1 MASNTAP
8 IKWAQRS
15 DSLYITIALADVTDE
30 TIQLTDTELHF
41 KGTSEGKLYEVSI
54 KFFKPIDSEAEGS
67 TYKVSP
73 KSVQMHVLKKDKED
87 EEFWPRLLEDKLL
100 EKNQVSTDWSRYV
113 DEDEEFWPRLLEDK
127 LLEKNQVSTDWSRYV
142 DEDEEEEGFDKS
154 GLEGGNAMGGMPPG
168 MAGGMPGGMGGM
180 PGMGGMRGM
189 GGGMPGMEGM
199 GGMPGMEGMGGMD
212 MEALMKQMGAMGGGA
227 GGMPDMSA
235 LAGMGGM
242 GGMPGMGGDMGGPD
256 VCLPADE
263 PDSDDDDEDDLPDLE

>member
-1 MASNTAP
+1 MATNTAP

-15 DSLYITIALADVTDE
+15 DSLYITIALADVSEE

-41 KGTSEGKLYEVSI
+41 KGTSGGKLYGVSI

-73 KSVQMHVLKKDKED
+73 KSVQMHVLKKDK
-87 EEFWPRLLEDKLL
+87 
-100 EKNQVSTDWSRYV
+100 
-113 DEDEEFWPRLLEDK
+113 EDEEFWPRLLEDK

-180 PGMGGMRGM
+180 PGGMGGMPGM
-189 GGGMPGMEGM
+189 GGGGMGGMPGMEGM
-199 GGMPGMEGMGGMD
+199 GGGGGMGGMD

-227 GGMPDMSA
+227 GGGMPDMSA

-242 GGMPGMGGDMGGPD
+242 PGMGGMGDMGGP
-256 VCLPADE
+256 PADE
-263 PDSDDDDEDDLPDLE
+263 ADSDDDDEEDLPDLE